1 MLRSNIRLI
10 FGGLGAVALGLAGGW
25 GVLALTFQETS
36 ALTKQAAIARPAVP
50 DITREPAPAVATPAP
65 DPAPAETA
73 VKPAPVAPAPAR
85 IAERTSPPSIV
96 GVPNADAV
104 PTPSSVRSP
113 SIAPTAGKPT
123 KVSAHVPGKRRV
135 PVRPC
140 DDDDDDDDC

>member
-36 ALTKQAAIARPAVP
+36 ALTKQAAMARPAVP
-50 DITREPAPAVATPAP
+50 NSTREPAPAVATPAP

-85 IAERTSPPSIV
+85 IAERAPPPS
-96 GVPNADAV
+96 PNADAAPA
-104 PTPSSVRSP
+104 PTPVRSP
-113 SIAPTAGKPT
+113 AIAPAAGKPT
-123 KVSAHVPGKRRV
+123 KVSAHIPGKRRA
-135 PVRPC
+135 RLC

>member
-50 DITREPAPAVATPAP
+50 DIAREPAPTVATPAP

-73 VKPAPVAPAPAR
+73 IKPAPVPPAPVR
-85 IAERTSPPSIV
+85 SAERAPPPSTV
-96 GVPNADAV
+96 RAPNADAAPA
-104 PTPSSVRSP
+104 PTPVRSP
-113 SIAPTAGKPT
+113 AIAPAAGKPNT
-123 KVSAHVPGKRRV
+123 VSAHISGKRRV
-135 PVRPC
+135 PVRLR
-140 DDDDDDDDC
+140 DDDDDDDC